1 MSGHEGPNEMDDLA
15 VSTDRKLRSA
25 LLDSRQR
32 WRDLV
37 AMASDFAFE
46 TDAEGRFVFV
56 MPDPALDWPA
66 AELIGR
72 PAREL
77 LAGPVFADAFS
88 PFEVTEP
95 VRRRRTWLRRP
106 DGSAALMAFAAAPL
120 LDASGA
126 IVGARGVGTDWTDY
140 DKFQE
145 RIAATLRRGEVLDHI
160 LWRTGQEVLAPS
172 MMSAVLDELM
182 NGLGAAGAAVIG
194 FHPSGEPAVV
204 NKAGDAAM
212 DMLEPAASLL
222 SSAAEPVDQLLP
234 NGTLLLVGPCQ
245 TRFGENAGLAIWRR
259 RGSRGWNH
267 EEKLL
272 VGAASGIIRM
282 VLEHHAIQQEM
293 ARQARTDPLTGLL
306 NRRAFLEEVVRHMER
321 LDREEQCG
329 TLLFADLDDFKPV
342 NDSLGHE
349 VGDHVLVRTAEM
361 LRSMVR
367 PTDLVARLG
376 GDEFAMWLDG
386 ADHMTAAE
394 RAERFRKRIPEELA
408 KVVGDGWKAPTV
420 SIGIA
425 TREPGTGEAL
435 DNLLRRADQAMY
447 EVKRSGRGHWRVS
460 HEDQA

>member
-1 MSGHEGPNEMDDLA
+1 MEESA
-15 VSTDRKLRSA
+15 ASVATKLRVA

-37 AMASDFAFE
+37 DMASDFAFE
-46 TDAEGRFVFV
+46 TDADGRFVFV
-56 MPDPALDWPA
+56 TPDPALGWAA
-66 AELIGR
+66 AELIGS

-77 LAGPVFADAFS
+77 LAGPAGADGFS
-88 PFEVTEP
+88 PFQVTEP
-95 VRRRRTWLRRP
+95 VRRRRTWLWRA
-106 DGSAALMAFAAAPL
+106 DGSAALLAFAAAPL
-120 LDASGA
+120 LDASGTV
-126 IVGARGVGTDWTDY
+126 VGARGAGVDWTDY

-145 RIAATLRRGEVLDHI
+145 RMAAALRRGEVLDHI

-182 NGLGAAGAAVIG
+182 NGLGAVGAAVIR
-194 FHPSGEPAVV
+194 FHPGTPPVLV
-204 NKAGDAAM
+204 NRVGDGAM
-212 DMLEPAASLL
+212 DMLEAAAFLL
-222 SSAAEPVDQLLP
+222 AGAIEPVDQSLP
-234 NGTLLLVGPCQ
+234 NGALLLVGPCE

-259 RGSRGWNH
+259 PGSRGWNH

-272 VGAASGIIRM
+272 VGAASGIVRM

-306 NRRAFLEEVVRHMER
+306 NRRAFLEEMARHIER

-329 TLLFADLDDFKPV
+329 TLLFADLDEFKPV

-349 VGDHVLVRTAEM
+349 TGDHVLVCTADM

-376 GDEFAMWLDG
+376 GDEFAVWLDG
-386 ADHMTAAE
+386 SDHMTAAE
-394 RAERFRKRIPEELA
+394 RAERLRQRIPDELG
-408 KVVGDGWKAPTV
+408 KLVGDGQTIPTV

-425 TREPGTGEAL
+425 TRQAGSGEPL
-435 DNLLRRADQAMY
+435 DSLLRRADQAMY
-447 EVKRSGRGHWRVS
+447 QVKRTGRGHWRVS
-460 HEDQA
+460 HEDAE